1 MTGIFGHNGR
11 ILRADLSQG
20 TLTTEQPPEEFYR
33 TYFGGSGFVAY
44 FLLQEVKPGTDP
56 FSPDNRLVFASGP
69 ITGSPVGG
77 CGRHDVGAKSP
88 LTGGFGDSQ
97 SGGYWGSELKFAG
110 FDAIVIQGRAEKPAY
125 LLIQDGKAELKDAAH
140 LWGRTTGEVQKQLR
154 EELGEPGLRVAQIG
168 PAGEK
173 LVRYACIINDL
184 HDASGRTGLG
194 AVMGSKNL
202 KAIAV
207 RGHNRPPLAEPET
220 VSTLG
225 RWLRDNVMSLAKPLY
240 DAGTARLVMG
250 LNKTGGLPT
259 RNFQT
264 SHFEGADKISGETMR
279 DTMLIGRHSC
289 YACPVRCKRVVE
301 VKGPVYQVSPEYGGP
316 EYETIA
322 ALGSDCGI
330 DDLAAIA
337 KGSELCNAYG
347 LDTISTGATIAFA
360 MECFQKGL
368 LTKQDTAGVELSFGN
383 APAMVEMVE
392 RIAQRRGLG
401 NILAE
406 GVARAAKKLGQGTE
420 RYAMHVKGQEV
431 PMHEPRLKQGL
442 GLGYALSPTGADHCH
457 NLHDTYYIAKGP
469 GLENF
474 KALGIMQPLPAAD
487 LSPAKV
493 RMLLY
498 NSQWMWVLNSLVYCL
513 FVPLN
518 YEQLTGLV
526 RGATGWNVSL
536 WELMKLGERVRTMA
550 RLFNIREG
558 FGQPEDVLPE
568 RYFTPPASG
577 PLATTSIDKAKL
589 AQARATYY
597 AMTGWDEA
605 NGKPQP
611 EKLQELSLDWLV

>member
-1 MTGIFGHNGR
+1 MSGISGFNGK
-11 ILRADLSQG
+11 ILRVDL
-20 TLTTEQPPEEFYR
+20 TLGAVTTEQPGDDFYR
-33 TYFGGSGFVAY
+33 MYFGGSGFVAY
-44 FLLQEVKPGTDP
+44 FLLKEVKPGTDA

-88 LTGGFGDSQ
+88 LTGGFGDAQ
-97 SGGYWGSELKFAG
+97 SGGYWGSELKFSG
-110 FDAIVIQGRAEKPAY
+110 FDAIVIQGKAARPTY
-125 LLIQDGKAELKDAAH
+125 LLIQDGKAELKDASH
-140 LWGRTTGEVQKQLR
+140 LWGKTTGETQNLLR
-154 EELGEPGLRVAQIG
+154 QELNEPGLRVAQIG

-173 LVRYACIINDL
+173 LVRYACVINDL
-184 HDASGRTGLG
+184 HDAAGRTGLG

-207 RGHNRPPLAEPET
+207 RGHNHPPFAHLET

-225 RWLRDNVMSLAKPLY
+225 RWLRDNVMLLAKPLY
-240 DAGTARLVMG
+240 DMGTSRLVMG
-250 LNKTGGLPT
+250 LNKSGGLPT

-264 SHFEGADKISGETMR
+264 SFFEGASKISGETMR
-279 DTMLIGRHSC
+279 NTMLTGRHSC

-322 ALGSDCGI
+322 AFGSDCCI
-330 DDLAAIA
+330 DDLPAIA
-337 KGSELCNAYG
+337 KANELCNAYG

-360 MECFQKGL
+360 MECFENGL
-368 LTKQDTAGVELSFGN
+368 LTVQDTGGVELRFGN

-406 GVARAAKKLGQGTE
+406 GTARAAQKIGNGAEKF
-420 RYAMHVKGQEV
+420 AMHVKGQEA

-457 NLHDTYYIAKGP
+457 NFHDIYYTAKGP
-469 GLENF
+469 GLENL
-474 KALGIMQPLPAAD
+474 KALGVMQPLPASD

-498 NSQWMWVLNSLVYCL
+498 NSQWM
-513 FVPLN
+513 
-518 YEQLTGLV
+518 
-526 RGATGWNVSL
+526 
-536 WELMKLGERVRTMA
+536 
-550 RLFNIREG
+550 
-558 FGQPEDVLPE
+558 
-568 RYFTPPASG
+568 
-577 PLATTSIDKAKL
+577 
-589 AQARATYY
+589 
-597 AMTGWDEA
+597 
-605 NGKPQP
+605 
-611 EKLQELSLDWLV
+611 

>member
-1 MTGIFGHNGR
+1 MSGISGFNGK
-11 ILRADLSQG
+11 ILRVDLSQG
-20 TLTTEQPPEEFYR
+20 AVTTEEPGDDFYR
-33 TYFGGSGFVAY
+33 MYFGGSGFVAY
-44 FLLQEVKPGTDP
+44 FLLKEVKSGTDA
-56 FSPDNRLVFASGP
+56 FSPDNRIIFASGP

-88 LTGGFGDSQ
+88 LTGGFGDAQ
-97 SGGYWGSELKFAG
+97 SGGYWGSELKFSG
-110 FDAIVIQGRAEKPAY
+110 FDAIVIQGKAARPTY
-125 LLIQDGKAELKDAAH
+125 LLIQDGKAELKDASH
-140 LWGRTTGEVQKQLR
+140 LWGKTTGETQNLLR
-154 EELGEPGLRVAQIG
+154 QELNEPGLRVAQIG

-173 LVRYACIINDL
+173 LVRYACVINDL
-184 HDASGRTGLG
+184 HDAAGRTGLG

-207 RGHNRPPLAEPET
+207 RGHNHPPFAHPET

-225 RWLRDNVMSLAKPLY
+225 RWLRDNVMLLAKPLY
-240 DAGTARLVMG
+240 DMGTSRLVMG
-250 LNKTGGLPT
+250 LNKSGGLPT

-264 SHFEGADKISGETMR
+264 SFFEGASKISGETMR
-279 DTMLIGRHSC
+279 NTMLTGRHSC

-322 ALGSDCGI
+322 AFGSDCCI
-330 DDLAAIA
+330 DDLPAIA
-337 KGSELCNAYG
+337 KANELCNAYG

-360 MECFQKGL
+360 MECFENGL
-368 LTKQDTAGVELSFGN
+368 LTAQDTGGVELRFGN

-392 RIAQRRGLG
+392 GIAQRRGLG

-406 GVARAAKKLGQGTE
+406 GTARAAQKIGNGAEKF
-420 RYAMHVKGQEV
+420 AMHVKGQEA

-457 NLHDTYYIAKGP
+457 NLHDIYYTAKGP

-474 KALGIMQPLPAAD
+474 KALGVMQPLPASD

-518 YEQLTGLV
+518 YEQITELTKGV
-526 RGATGWNVSL
+526 TGWNVSL
-536 WELMKLGERVRTMA
+536 WELMKVGDRVRTMA
-550 RLFNIREG
+550 REFNIRQG
-558 FGQPEDVLPE
+558 LGPPEDELPH
-568 RYFTPPASG
+568 RFFTPPTTG
-577 PLATTSIDKAKL
+577 PLNTTAINESKL
-589 AQARATYY
+589 AQARKTYY
-597 AMTGWDEA
+597 AMTGWDE

-611 EKLQELSLDWLV
+611 EKLAELGLDWLV